1 MIITGAKFGV
11 PAIARLALTG
21 AILSETK
28 KDSVTSKIMSSII
41 GMLRGMDDPTMF
53 AGVNV
58 KSAELSV

>member
-1 MIITGAKFGV
+1 MIITGAKLGV

-28 KDSVTSKIMSSII
+28 NDSVPSKIVSSII
-41 GMLRGMDDPTMF
+41 GMLRGMEAKF

-58 KSAELSV
+58 KSAELGV